1 MTKFVVKSKTIVEL
15 IDIVEADSPES
26 AKQKVLSHT
35 CDTGPIQYVNT
46 EILVDSVEEVN
57 NFYDIIKQ
65 IHPTIP
71 DSYIDN
77 IITLNLIK

>member
-26 AKQKVLSHT
+26 AKQKVLNHT
-35 CDTGPIQYVNT
+35 CDIGPIQYVNT
-46 EILVDSVEEVN
+46 EVFVDSVEQVDD
-57 NFYDIIKQ
+57 FHDIIKQ

-77 IITLNLIK
+77 LITLNLIK

>member
-1 MTKFVVKSKTIVEL
+1 MTKFVVKSKTVVEL

-35 CDTGPIQYVNT
+35 CDTGPIQYINT
-46 EILVDSVEEVN
+46 EVFVDYVEEVN

>member
-1 MTKFVVKSKTIVEL
+1 MTKFVVKSKTVVEL

-46 EILVDSVEEVN
+46 EI
-57 NFYDIIKQ
+57 F
-65 IHPTIP
+65 
-71 DSYIDN
+71 
-77 IITLNLIK
+77 LI